1 MPHASL
7 SRRQMLAG
15 SGACLVTT
23 AMAPSL
29 LAAAPVE
36 FFVSP
41 SGSDTP
47 GHGSK
52 SRPFQSLAYA
62 AAQVTMPGSTIHLA
76 PGSYAVSAPIAVA
89 SGVSVIGAGADQ
101 TILTGAHDGPL
112 LDLDGGAGG
121 QTLSGFK
128 IDGSE
133 KKLTY
138 GINIGR
144 SDVKVRKIAAEKT
157 LAAAIHI
164 GGGDV
169 LTGIQISECNLKNC
183 AHFDGGQH
191 TGSIWMWNLESCEFF
206 DNSIFETDGYG
217 IKAVGSDGD
226 MRRCKIYRNNIEINL
241 EHVIKGWAP
250 FGIEIWNVAER
261 VLIYENKIKGG
272 ISLTGE
278 GRKEGADRTVIMYD
292 NLLDLRGKDSVGFEI
307 HNNTDAEFYRNVV
320 VHPNGAGGFL
330 VMDGPGDK
338 VGNYRPPDSNLHIHH
353 NAIVGDPDM
362 SRRDHTGHVG
372 IWFDIT
378 RSCKDVFIYNNV
390 FYGTTTGV
398 DFTLGKIENIHI
410 VNNIFIGWQYVL
422 GFGEGTAGGLVL
434 KNNVFWKDADIMA
447 ETKAKV
453 PADAQIS
460 GNFVNQDP
468 GLLLKGDE
476 LSLAYFAPASKSSF
490 VVGKGIDL
498 GSPIN
503 EKTYNIGPIGLS
515 G

>member
-1 MPHASL
+1 MPHVSL
-7 SRRQMLAG
+7 TRRQMLAG
-15 SGACLVTT
+15 TGACLVGTALHASSPTT
-23 AMAPSL
+23 APT
-29 LAAAPVE
+29 E

-41 SGSDTP
+41 TGSDTP
-47 GHGSK
+47 GHGTK
-52 SRPFQSLAYA
+52 SRPFQSLTYA
-62 AAQVTMPGSTIHLA
+62 AAQISAPGSTIRLA
-76 PGSYAVSAPIAVA
+76 PGNYAVSGTIPIA
-89 SGVSVIGAGADQ
+89 SGVSVIGTGADQ
-101 TILTGAHDGPL
+101 TILTGSHDGPL
-112 LDLDGGAGG
+112 LDLDGGKGD

-128 IDGSE
+128 IDGRE

-144 SDVKVRKIAAEKT
+144 SDVKVHRIAAENT

-183 AHFDGGQH
+183 AHFDGAQH
-191 TGSIWMWNLESCEFF
+191 TGSIWMWNLESCDFF
-206 DNSIFETDGYG
+206 DNTIYETDGYG

-226 MRRCKIYRNNIEINL
+226 MRRCKVYRNNIEINL
-241 EHVIKGWAP
+241 AHEIKGWAP

-278 GRKEGADRTVIMYD
+278 GRKEGADRTVIMHD

-330 VMDGPGDK
+330 VMDSPNGLD
-338 VGNYRPPDSNLHIHH
+338 RPADSNLHIHH
-353 NAIVGDPDM
+353 NVIIGDPDM
-362 SRRDHTGHVG
+362 SRRDNVGHVG
-372 IWFDIT
+372 IWFYIT
-378 RSCKDVFIYNNV
+378 RTCKDVFIYNNV

-398 DFTLGKIENIHI
+398 DFTLGKIENVRVI
-410 VNNIFIGWQYVL
+410 NNIFMGWQQVL
-422 GFGEGTAGGLVL
+422 RFGDGTASGLVV

-447 ETKAKV
+447 DAKAKI

-460 GNFVNQDP
+460 GNFVDQNP
-468 GLLLKGDE
+468 GLLLKGEE
-476 LSLAYFAPASKSSF
+476 LSLEYFAPASKSSF
-490 VVGKGIDL
+490 VLGKGIDV
-498 GSPIN
+498 GSPVK
-503 EKTYNIGPIGLS
+503 EKTPNIGPMDLK
-515 G
+515 